1 VTEAELARH
10 LTDLILTAE
19 TLSGEL
25 EQALGTMRVMV
36 ISLRRT
42 RDAVIETDDPPD
54 ETAG

>member
-19 TLSGEL
+19 ALAGEL
-25 EQALGTMRVMV
+25 EQALGSVRVMV
-36 ISLRRT
+36 VSLRRT
-42 RDAVIETDDPPD
+42 RDLLIEADDPPD